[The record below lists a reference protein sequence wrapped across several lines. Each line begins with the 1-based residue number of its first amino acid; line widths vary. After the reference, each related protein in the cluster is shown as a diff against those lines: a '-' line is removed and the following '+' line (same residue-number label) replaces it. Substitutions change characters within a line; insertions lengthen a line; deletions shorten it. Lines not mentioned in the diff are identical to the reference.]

1 MNQTASAIMQKTEE
15 LLQAES
21 FKTLQQAT
29 PKELHYA
36 LSKAVMAQIHSRW
49 TKSEENHAAGKRAY
63 YFSAEFLMGRAVFN
77 NLYCLGVLDEVRKAL
92 EEKGVDLTMLE
103 EIEDDAL

>member
-1 MNQTASAIMQKTEE
+1 MQKTEE

-49 TKSEENHAAGKRAY
+49 TKSEENHAAGKRA
-63 YFSAEFLMGRAVFN
+63 
-77 NLYCLGVLDEVRKAL
+77 
-92 EEKGVDLTMLE
+92 
-103 EIEDDAL
+103 